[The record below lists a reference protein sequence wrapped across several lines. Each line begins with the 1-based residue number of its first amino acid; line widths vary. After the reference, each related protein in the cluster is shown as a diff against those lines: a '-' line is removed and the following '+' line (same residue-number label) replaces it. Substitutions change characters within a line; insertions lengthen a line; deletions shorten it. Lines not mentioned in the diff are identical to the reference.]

1 MQYIKKWAGELNRHF
16 SKEDIEMANRHMKRC
31 SLSLIIREMQIKIT
45 MRYHITPV
53 RMANT
58 KKTTNKC
65 WQGGKKEPSYIVGG
79 NVNWCGHDGKQYGA
93 GSNNKNRT
101 TIRLSNH
108 TNLKRYMHSCVHFSI
123 IYNSK
128 CPSAEEWIKKMWY
141 IYTME
146 YYSARKRNEIVPFAE
161 T

>member
-1 MQYIKKWAGELNRHF
+1 
-16 SKEDIEMANRHMKRC
+16 
-31 SLSLIIREMQIKIT
+31 MQIKIT
-45 MRYHITPV
+45 MRYHLTPV

-101 TIRLSNH
+101 TRRSSNSTPGFLSEENKN

-123 IYNSK
+123 IYKSK
-128 CPSAEEWIKKMWY
+128 CPPID
-141 IYTME
+141 
-146 YYSARKRNEIVPFAE
+146 R
-161 T
+161 